1 MYVALF
7 HLQRV
12 RLGEGFTFQ
21 GTTLSI
27 IRTIIFV
34 GIFKAL
40 WRDPPCHS
48 CQGPRKDM
56 PASLKECWGP
66 WSHIVEE
73 FLKHTSWLL
82 CCDNHL
88 DHNEV
93 DHQTCLKITNIHWMF
108 HKHKQQREQ
117 YSCLKQHMARPQLV
131 KRYGGSSPKM
141 AISQSVRSCEIGST
155 LGILTVFLKTGFIF
169 LGQQAKNSF
178 QSCSNLLK
186 TKKNMFF
193 SHVYTLYKTGIHHHG
208 GETWHLSYRSS
219 SFSRVMFPG
228 ARRIYDEGT

>member
-1 MYVALF
+1 MKRPPMPLMPRSPKGHACLVEGMLGALVP
-7 HLQRV
+7 HR
-12 RLGEGFTFQ
+12 
-21 GTTLSI
+21 
-27 IRTIIFV
+27 
-34 GIFKAL
+34 
-40 WRDPPCHS
+40 WRILETYKLTP
-48 CQGPRKDM
+48 G
-56 PASLKECWGP
+56 
-66 WSHIVEE
+66 
-73 FLKHTSWLL
+73 

-93 DHQTCLKITNIHWMF
+93 DHQTSLKITNIHWMF

-169 LGQQAKNSF
+169 LGQRQKNPSSLVQTF
-178 QSCSNLLK
+178 LK